1 MKLDD
6 NGYKLIQGFEGL
18 SLVPYLCKAKV
29 ATIGWGNVFYP
40 SGIKVTMQDKPISLA
55 TASWM
60 FRTIADRFAVDVDK
74 LIKANINQ
82 NQFNALVSI
91 AYNIGIGS
99 ELPNRKGGFIKST
112 LLKKVNINPQD
123 ITITNEFLKWNK
135 AGGKVING
143 LTKRRTIEAKIYFTI

>member
-6 NGYKLIQGFEGL
+6 SGYKLIKDFEGL
-18 SLVPYLCKAKV
+18 SLVPYLCKGKV

-82 NQFNALVSI
+82 NQFNAIASL
-91 AYNIGIGS
+91 AYNIGIGG
-99 ELPNRKGGFIKST
+99 LAKST
-112 LLKKVNINPQD
+112 LLKKVNVNPSD
-123 ITITNEFLKWNK
+123 PTIANEFAKWNK
-135 AGGKVING
+135 VGGKVVNG
-143 LTKRRTIEAKIYFTI
+143 LTKRRAIESKLYFL

>member
-1 MKLDD
+1 VKLDD

-29 ATIGWGNVFYP
+29 ATIGWGNIFYP

-74 LIKANINQ
+74 LIKANLNQ
-82 NQFNALVSI
+82 NQFNAIASL
-91 AYNIGIGS
+91 AYNIGITG
-99 ELPNRKGGFIKST
+99 LAKST
-112 LLKKVNINPQD
+112 ILKKVNINPSD
-123 ITITNEFLKWNK
+123 PTIANEFAKWNK
-135 AGGKVING
+135 AGGKVVNG
-143 LTKRRTIEAKIYFTI
+143 LTKRRAVEAKLYFS

>member
-1 MKLDD
+1 MKLDA

-18 SLVPYLCKAKV
+18 SLVPYLCGAGIP
-29 ATIGWGNVFYP
+29 TIGYGNTYYP

-82 NQFNALVSI
+82 NQFNAIASL
-91 AYNIGIGS
+91 AYNIGIAG
-99 ELPNRKGGFIKST
+99 LAKST
-112 LLKKVNINPQD
+112 LLKKVNINPSD
-123 ITITNEFLKWNK
+123 PTIAAEFAKWNK
-135 AGGKVING
+135 VSGKVVNG
-143 LTKRRTIEAKIYFTI
+143 LTKRRAVEAKLYFTL

>member
-1 MKLDD
+1 MKLDE

-29 ATIGWGNVFYP
+29 ATIGYGNVFYP

-82 NQFNALVSI
+82 NQFNAIASL
-91 AYNIGIGS
+91 AYNIGIAG
-99 ELPNRKGGFIKST
+99 LAKST
-112 LLKKVNINPQD
+112 LLKKVNANPQD